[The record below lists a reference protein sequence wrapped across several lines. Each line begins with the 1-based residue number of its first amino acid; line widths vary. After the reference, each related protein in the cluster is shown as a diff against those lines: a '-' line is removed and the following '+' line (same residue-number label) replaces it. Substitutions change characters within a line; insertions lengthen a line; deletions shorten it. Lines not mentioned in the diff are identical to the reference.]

1 MHLIWR
7 CDKGGVKDVC
17 VGVIGE
23 VCACMCGGVVREIHC
38 IYGGV
43 HVRVCVGGFTC
54 ALA

>member
-1 MHLIWR
+1 M
-7 CDKGGVKDVC
+7 C

-23 VCACMCGGVVREIHC
+23 VCACVRACICGGVVREIHC

-43 HVRVCVGGFTC
+43 HVRVCVDGFTC